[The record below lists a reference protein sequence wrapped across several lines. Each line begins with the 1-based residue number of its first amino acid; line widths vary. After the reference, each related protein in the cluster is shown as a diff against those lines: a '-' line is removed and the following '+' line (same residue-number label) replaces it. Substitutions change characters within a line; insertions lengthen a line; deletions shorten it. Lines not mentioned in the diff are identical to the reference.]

1 MPSAT
6 VTNTT
11 IQWNDL
17 VKLSPMVWAQ
27 GAQVAMEE
35 VRQVMDLFDE
45 EQLDQFYRD
54 YSYIARSGFSNKIDE
69 AADYPLLNNNQ
80 GDTMSMQVRKRGKA
94 FTITEDL
101 MDGNK
106 YRDIRLGLEDLG
118 GTLFRGMA
126 LDETH
131 QLLTFAF
138 STSYTDRD
146 GKSVNLGVAKG
157 SSEAIFAA
165 THTMTA
171 GNAWANTIA
180 TALNEPDL
188 RTAEDQTVSFTDQ
201 NGIPVSWLTVSS
213 GILVTTTDRTN
224 VHASM
229 RLVSPLQEWQQDTGN
244 RNINVF
250 KGMYRHV
257 PFHYGATTASGVR
270 DSTKTKYWAIYDE
283 RYLKD
288 AALYANFMRP
298 TPRGPFEDHHNGGML
313 WRSKAWYDIGIL
325 YAHIGVGSSSA
336 T

>member
-1 MPSAT
+1 MASIT
-6 VTNTT
+6 VTNST

-17 VKLSPMVWAQ
+17 VKLSPMVWAT
-27 GAQVAMEE
+27 GAQVALEE
-35 VRQVMDLFDE
+35 ARQVMELFDE

-118 GTLFRGMA
+118 GTLFRGLA
-126 LDETH
+126 LDQTH
-131 QLLTFAF
+131 QILTFAF
-138 STSYTDRD
+138 SSTMTDRD
-146 GKSVNLGVAKG
+146 GKTVNVGIAKG
-157 SSEAIFAA
+157 SSEAIYAA
-165 THTMTA
+165 THTMTSGA
-171 GNAWANTIA
+171 TFANLA
-180 TALNEPDL
+180 TSALNEPDL
-188 RTAEDQTVSFTDQ
+188 RAEEDLTVNFVDQ
-201 NGIPVSWLTVSS
+201 NGIPISWLTVSS
-213 GILVTTTDRTN
+213 GILLTTTDRTN
-224 VHASM
+224 THAAQ
-229 RLVSPLQEWQQDTGN
+229 RLVSPLQEWQQDTAN

-257 PFHYGATTASGVR
+257 SAHYGATNATGTR
-270 DSTKTKYWAIYDE
+270 DTTKIKYHAILDE
-283 RYLKD
+283 KYLRD
-288 AALYANFMRP
+288 AALYANFMKP

-325 YAHIGVGSSSA
+325 YAHIGVGNNSS